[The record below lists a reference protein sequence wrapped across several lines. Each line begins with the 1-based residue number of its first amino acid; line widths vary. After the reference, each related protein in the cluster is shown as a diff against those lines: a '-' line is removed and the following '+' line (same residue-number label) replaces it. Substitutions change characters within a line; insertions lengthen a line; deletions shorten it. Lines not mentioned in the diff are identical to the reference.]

1 MKNHCS
7 HCGVECVFVLPLDE
21 RSRMPTLSG
30 HVLAPEGHR
39 PGTPRKTGEEGMQSH
54 QPGLKTLLSLFRL
67 AHNQSLLGELEN
79 GDQSA

>member
-1 MKNHCS
+1 MNDRGCQLFQGMFSLQKGIVQAHPAS
-7 HCGVECVFVLPLDE
+7 FVLRMHPL
-21 RSRMPTLSG
+21 
-30 HVLAPEGHR
+30 
-39 PGTPRKTGEEGMQSH
+39 KTGEEGMQSH